1 MLRSSRKLSSFH
13 PFRSLQIDR
22 PISPLIF
29 LLLLFLLDSPS
40 PGERIVPLDGHFRKF
55 VRNCF
60 TLLFISFYLHRCFYA
75 FHEVSKRQFPFPFQC
90 SSIVKNPINVVTES
104 SPSPFLFIRSFLRP
118 FFRRGGIGC
127 LSSHIFFL
135 FFFSEGW
142 KPRLIWLLLSCIR
155 FFHTFYV
162 SSFIFR
168 VCSNCTKLCIF
179 IRFYPVFYWQR
190 GTKDG
195 RGKDK

>member
-40 PGERIVPLDGHFRKF
+40 LGERIVLLDGHFRKF

-75 FHEVSKRQFPFPFQC
+75 FHEVSKRQFSFPFQC

-104 SPSPFLFIRSFLRP
+104 PLPSLSFYPIVFTTVLPERRYRLFKQSRFLSLFLFGGMEASFNLTVIILYSFLSYVLR
-118 FFRRGGIGC
+118 
-127 LSSHIFFL
+127 FL
-135 FFFSEGW
+135 FYFS
-142 KPRLIWLLLSCIR
+142 RLFELYEVVYIYTLLSRILLA
-155 FFHTFYV
+155 TGYE
-162 SSFIFR
+162 
-168 VCSNCTKLCIF
+168 
-179 IRFYPVFYWQR
+179 
-190 GTKDG
+190 G
-195 RGKDK
+195 R